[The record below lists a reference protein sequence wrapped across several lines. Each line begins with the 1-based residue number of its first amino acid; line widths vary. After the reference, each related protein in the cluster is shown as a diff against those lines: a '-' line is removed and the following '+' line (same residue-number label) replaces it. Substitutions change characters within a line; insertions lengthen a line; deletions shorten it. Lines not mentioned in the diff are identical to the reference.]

1 MSTAT
6 LPPAPAPMVSADDF
20 LRLHGDESGVEL
32 INGVITRLPMP
43 GGTHGEVC
51 GNAHGILRDHVKP
64 NKLGRLFIND
74 TFVRTTPTGVRGAD
88 VLYVSYATLPAS
100 VPTPVG
106 AFTPPVDL
114 VVEVRSPYDTIAEM
128 TAKAEEYLNAGVRVV
143 LNLDPQTDTATVHRL
158 NEVPQRFSNGDVL
171 TLPEV
176 SPAFAVP
183 ASRFFE

>member
-1 MSTAT
+1 MSAAT
-6 LPPAPAPMVSADDF
+6 LPPAPAPLVSADDF
-20 LRLHGDESGVEL
+20 LRLHGDESGIEL

-43 GGTHGEVC
+43 GGIHGEVG
-51 GNAHGILRDHVKP
+51 GNAYDILREHVKP
-64 NKLGRLFIND
+64 HKLGRLFISD

-88 VLYVSYATLPAS
+88 VMFISYATMPAN
-100 VPTPVG
+100 VPTPAG
-106 AFTPPVDL
+106 AITPPVDL
-114 VVEVRSPYDTIAEM
+114 VVEVRSPSDSIPQM

-158 NEVPQRFSNGDVL
+158 NELPLRFSNGDVV

-176 SPAFAVP
+176 SPTFSAP